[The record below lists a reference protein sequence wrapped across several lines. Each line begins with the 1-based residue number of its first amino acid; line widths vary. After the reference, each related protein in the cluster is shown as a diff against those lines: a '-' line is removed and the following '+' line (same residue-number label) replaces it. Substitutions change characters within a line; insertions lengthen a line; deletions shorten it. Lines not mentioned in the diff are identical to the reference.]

1 MERRRILENEVES
14 VMSEEYEL
22 VGTASITEETK
33 AVEIQLSK
41 ACTELYLFCENLKST
56 ANSQLVIKLGN
67 GITLSGINAEL
78 SQNGQNTIQHI
89 KKVGKTWIRTGNNH
103 GTYGLNVASTQMYR
117 MALGQ
122 VDAKLVVS
130 ASVLAGILSLL
141 TSIAGLPECN
151 AEGE

>member
-103 GTYGLNVASTQMYR
+103 GTYELNVASTQMYR
-117 MALGQ
+117 MAIMPN
-122 VDAKLVVS
+122 KWFPES
-130 ASVLAGILSLL
+130 ITRITLSTLYDSHKF
-141 TSIAGLPECN
+141 TSGTIEIYGR
-151 AEGE
+151 